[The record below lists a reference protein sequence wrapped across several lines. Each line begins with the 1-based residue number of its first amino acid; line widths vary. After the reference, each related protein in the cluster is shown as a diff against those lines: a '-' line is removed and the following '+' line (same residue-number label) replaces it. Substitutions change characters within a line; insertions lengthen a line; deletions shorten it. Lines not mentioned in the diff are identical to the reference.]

1 MQPKRTGVIPINVAI
16 HTVSV
21 CITRFQFAGR
31 TRPIVAPL
39 SIAKRFATAPYWLI
53 CLIGERRDIPALRR
67 CATSRRYNPL
77 ARRWRTTGLDSSRVT
92 ERRSDVT

>member
-39 SIAKRFATAPYWLI
+39 SIAKKIRNGAILVNFFDW
-53 CLIGERRDIPALRR
+53 
-67 CATSRRYNPL
+67 
-77 ARRWRTTGLDSSRVT
+77 
-92 ERRSDVT
+92 